1 MTTFKRH
8 RGLTEQAADA
18 AVDQACRML
27 RLPTIRAQTECAM
40 AGYRVRYTL
49 ATKLVNELVEAA
61 DEKVLTKTIARY
73 GRVDPL
79 YIDELGYME
88 LDRRGAEL
96 LFQVL
101 TEHEEK
107 NSVAIASNESF
118 SGWTKTFTDP
128 RLCATIVDRLTFGGN
143 LIQTGTDSYRLAI
156 TQARAAVQNAA
167 D

>member
-1 MTTFKRH
+1 VGQEGPAALPDRRLGHRQVAPADRTGH
-8 RGLTEQAADA
+8 RGRDG
-18 AVDQACRML
+18 
-27 RLPTIRAQTECAM
+27 
-40 AGYRVRYTL
+40 GYRVRYTL

-73 GRVDPL
+73 GRVDL
-79 YIDELGYME
+79 LCIDELGSME
-88 LDRRGAEL
+88 LDRRGAAL

-101 TEHEEK
+101 TEREEK

-128 RLCATIVDRLTFGGN
+128 RLCAAIVDRLTFGGN

-156 TQARAAVQNAA
+156 TQARAAAQNSGS
-167 D
+167 